1 MLCNFIYDNQQIK
14 SSSMYSTYNTDK
26 NIVNNLL
33 TQKCDV
39 IDFSE
44 DKKSTIFSQMFNM
57 IIYFNIILITIILFY
72 LKLIF
77 HDQKI
82 NDSNN
87 VNIEEIEPTSLFIS
101 ILCAMLTI
109 IINLFLLEYDYYWI
123 VANTILYF
131 IFLPILCWFFKI
143 FEEDNVI
150 HITEIDY
157 KQIIIFI
164 LLLGLFLF
172 FRYLYVI
179 IDLLY

>member
-1 MLCNFIYDNQQIK
+1 
-14 SSSMYSTYNTDK
+14 
-26 NIVNNLL
+26 
-33 TQKCDV
+33 
-39 IDFSE
+39 
-44 DKKSTIFSQMFNM
+44 
-57 IIYFNIILITIILFY
+57 
-72 LKLIF
+72 
-77 HDQKI
+77 
-82 NDSNN
+82 
-87 VNIEEIEPTSLFIS
+87 
-101 ILCAMLTI
+101 MLTI